1 MLLPAP
7 AQTHY
12 TVAYT
17 TVLALFSLW
26 IFNGVASTRCKQDN
40 DSIAESTVTG
50 MCGTNDDDLTSGEAK
65 NSEQQGMSKIESS
78 SSSTIVV
85 KLRQNKN

>member
-1 MLLPAP
+1 
-7 AQTHY
+7 
-12 TVAYT
+12 
-17 TVLALFSLW
+17 
-26 IFNGVASTRCKQDN
+26 
-40 DSIAESTVTG
+40 

-78 SSSTIVV
+78 SSSSTIVV